1 MCSILFNHHGKS
13 CTVGTTSFL
22 FYKISKRK
30 QREFKKLVSSH
41 SNVSKSGL
49 KTRKL
54 DATTSPSLNLSILNL
69 IGKTGT
75 EAEALICWPPDE
87 KSRLIG
93 KDPDGGKD

>member
-1 MCSILFNHHGKS
+1 M
-13 CTVGTTSFL
+13 GTTAFL
-22 FYKISKRK
+22 FYKISQQK

-54 DATTSPSLNLSILNL
+54 DARTSPSLNLSLLNL
-69 IGKTGT
+69 IGKTGA
-75 EAEALICWPPDE
+75 EAEALIFWPPDA
-87 KSRLIG
+87 KNRLIG